1 MVPPFSLAK
10 VEEDL
15 QILVEEKDMVH
26 QGADQGVLSFLSHQ
40 VDFPKVQKKL
50 VDILLGDDGG
60 VDLGE
65 HLLPL
70 HLQFRISFV
79 KRVKLRTA
87 LDSVEDVADLGV
99 YLILLF
105 DECPTVGESSSW
117 FFASTAEASFRKS
130 SCDRTFYTAST
141 TMVSRRSL
149 SIDLALQLFSLIAA
163 RQR

>member
-26 QGADQGVLSFLSHQ
+26 EGADQGALSFLSHQ

-50 VDILLGDDGG
+50 VDILLGDDR
-60 VDLGE
+60 VVDLVPLDLGE

-70 HLQFRISFV
+70 HLQLRISFV
-79 KRVKLRTA
+79 KRVKLRSA
-87 LDSVEDVADLGV
+87 LDGVEDVADLGV

-117 FFASTAEASFRKS
+117 FFASTAEASFRNP
-130 SCDRTFYTAST
+130 SCDRTFSTALT

-149 SIDLALQLFSLIAA
+149 SMDLALQIFL
-163 RQR
+163 